1 MLVGL
6 GIGIG
11 IGIAEDVAGIAYHGM
26 RRRLTG
32 HGTYLVSWL
41 EAQAMACTV
50 SEWDDRMRERE
61 ADGDMCE

>member
-1 MLVGL
+1 MRVGL
-6 GIGIG
+6 GTG
-11 IGIAEDVAGIAYHGM
+11 IGIAEYVAGIAYHGM

-50 SEWDDRMRERE
+50 SERDDRMGER
-61 ADGDMCE
+61 GGRRYV